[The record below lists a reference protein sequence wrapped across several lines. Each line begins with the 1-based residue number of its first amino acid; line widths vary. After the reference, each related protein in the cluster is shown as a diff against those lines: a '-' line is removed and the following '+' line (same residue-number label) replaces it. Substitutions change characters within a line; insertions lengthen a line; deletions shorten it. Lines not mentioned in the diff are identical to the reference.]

1 MLTPHGGFGV
11 FDQRDDALA
20 AFYNADAMGLEQR
33 GLTTD
38 AGFWPAA
45 AAAVR
50 DFATRHGAADRQFGA
65 VTWLVP
71 NGAHAVLA
79 RAALRTELGGVA
91 FVPPR
96 IAPLHQWLG
105 RPLESGTAARVEL
118 FAALRGSDWARSAF
132 GAQPAALWALASG
145 IAQLCDELS
154 WAAIDDAEA
163 FGRRLQASLARHFH
177 RRALRAVQPEAQ
189 LVLQLWHARRGATEG
204 APAALRELQRRAAAA
219 SAPLVYTGALDELA
233 AWERAF
239 LQHTAGHAP
248 VLLLVPDLAAAVA
261 SRPLLAAAW
270 PELAR
275 SDTST
280 PLAARADTARGLRL
294 SRPLSVVAADTL
306 EAEATTI
313 AQQVLDWLHEGI
325 APIALV
331 ALDRL
336 TARRV
341 RALLERAQV
350 NVRDET
356 GWKLST
362 TSAAAAVMR
371 WIELAADDLYWRD
384 LLDWLKSTFT
394 LAGRTDKATVTA
406 VVERAIRSG
415 GTLQGAGAIRRSI
428 VELARKESVALS
440 EGSFATA
447 LDLLAAIELHVN
459 RARDA
464 RVALAEH
471 ARLLGAAL
479 DALAMRPALAAD
491 PVGAAVL
498 RELDALA
505 SDVADIAGRFTLADF
520 RALLAARFEQVSYF
534 DRAVDSPVVMV
545 SPAATALR
553 PFSAAI
559 LIGADAQRLPAAGAE
574 TLFMSNAVRAE
585 LGLATADTD
594 QRAQAGQLAALL
606 TTTPQVLATW
616 RSQHR
621 DEPNSVSPLLERLR
635 FVASRALGD
644 DLSATAQR
652 REFAVV
658 PAAMLRP
665 APSAPQLMPARLSA
679 SQAQSLVRCAYQFYA
694 RKLLG
699 LARLEDV
706 LEAPDKRDFGEA
718 LHDVLRRF
726 HEAWGDTDFSR
737 VAAAEL
743 AADLQR
749 HGQSVFAS
757 QIERAPSMLAYQ
769 RRFHGLIDGYVAWL
783 QQQSRDGWRWLA
795 AEQAHA
801 QPLQLRDGRVVELV
815 GRIDRI
821 DAHADGRRQRVLDYK
836 ARAAHILKKEL
847 AHGRARMSSCRCTGC
862 CCDARSTKRPTSPSS
877 VRRLTTLGSNW
888 SARRS
893 RSPSVDRR
901 GGRSPAPRSAAHRRR
916 RAAACTRRAARAST
930 ARCVDC
936 VDAITGRTAARLKRH
951 ERLLCRRPRDRRGN
965 VHPPR
970 LRSATLGRGPGL
982 RGQRQDLAA
991 GEPHHPATSGR
1002 QPRRARSWRSRSRA
1016 VQPRRCARG

>member
-1 MLTPHGGFGV
+1 
-11 FDQRDDALA
+11 
-20 AFYNADAMGLEQR
+20 
-33 GLTTD
+33 
-38 AGFWPAA
+38 
-45 AAAVR
+45 
-50 DFATRHGAADRQFGA
+50 

-394 LAGRTDKATVTA
+394 LADRPDKAEISA
-406 VVERAIRSG
+406 FVERAIRSG

-428 VELARKESVALS
+428 VELARKEGIAVSDARAPFAAAL
-440 EGSFATA
+440 GV
-447 LDLLAAIELHVN
+447 LAAIETHANL
-459 RARDA
+459 ARDA
-464 RVALAEH
+464 RVSLAEH
-471 ARLLGAAL
+471 ARLLGDAL

-491 PVGAAVL
+491 AVGAAVL

-505 SDVADIAGRFTLADF
+505 LEVEGIAGRFTLADF
-520 RALLAARFEQVSYF
+520 RVLLAARFEQVSYV
-534 DRAVDSPVVMV
+534 DRLVDSPVVMV
-545 SPAATALR
+545 SLAASALR
-553 PFSAAI
+553 SFGAAL
-559 LIGADAQRLPAAGAE
+559 LIGADARRLPAARSE
-574 TLFMSNAVRAE
+574 LLFMSNAVRSE
-585 LGLATADTD
+585 LGLATAESD
-594 QRAQAGQLAALL
+594 QRAQACQLAALL
-606 TTTPQVLATW
+606 TSTPRVIATW
-616 RSQHR
+616 RSCDR
-621 DEPNSVSPLLERLR
+621 DEPNSLSPLLERLQ
-635 FVASRALGD
+635 FVCRRALGD
-644 DLSATAQR
+644 DLSHSVPP
-652 REFAVV
+652 REFAVA
-658 PAAMLRP
+658 PIASARP
-665 APSAPQLMPARLSA
+665 APSAAQLMPARMSA
-679 SQAQSLVRCAYQFYA
+679 KPGAKSGALRLPVLCAQAA
-694 RKLLG
+694 RPG
-699 LARLEDV
+699 A
-706 LEAPDKRDFGEA
+706 
-718 LHDVLRRF
+718 
-726 HEAWGDTDFSR
+726 T
-737 VAAAEL
+737 
-743 AADLQR
+743 
-749 HGQSVFAS
+749 
-757 QIERAPSMLAYQ
+757 
-769 RRFHGLIDGYVAWL
+769 
-783 QQQSRDGWRWLA
+783 
-795 AEQAHA
+795 
-801 QPLQLRDGRVVELV
+801 
-815 GRIDRI
+815 
-821 DAHADGRRQRVLDYK
+821 GRRAGG
-836 ARAAHILKKEL
+836 ARQA
-847 AHGRARMSSCRCTGC
+847 
-862 CCDARSTKRPTSPSS
+862 
-877 VRRLTTLGSNW
+877 
-888 SARRS
+888 
-893 RSPSVDRR
+893 
-901 GGRSPAPRSAAHRRR
+901 
-916 RAAACTRRAARAST
+916 
-930 ARCVDC
+930 
-936 VDAITGRTAARLKRH
+936 
-951 ERLLCRRPRDRRGN
+951 
-965 VHPPR
+965 
-970 LRSATLGRGPGL
+970 
-982 RGQRQDLAA
+982 
-991 GEPHHPATSGR
+991 
-1002 QPRRARSWRSRSRA
+1002 
-1016 VQPRRCARG
+1016 